1 MRTLTPNSR
10 AKAFTLLE
18 LVVVLT
24 LLSVVIAIAGPRL
37 SGFLA
42 GRNYQE
48 DARRMLSLLRYA
60 RAEAI
65 NRGQRVEVW
74 FNPATSSYGAQSDP
88 TYQQDNPLQIE
99 HKLQE
104 GLGLKVDT
112 QLLDK
117 DGKATILYW
126 PDGAIDPDSADRI
139 ELWEGPKPF
148 LVLIRLD
155 TGMDYALEDPQ
166 DVPVKS

>member
-1 MRTLTPNSR
+1 MRTLIRHSQ

-74 FNPATSSYGAQSDP
+74 FDPKASSYGAQSDP
-88 TYQQDNPLQIE
+88 TDPQNNPIE
-99 HKLQE
+99 IEYTLQE
-104 GLGLKVDT
+104 GLALKVDA
-112 QLLDK
+112 QAIDK

-126 PDGAIDPDSADRI
+126 PDGAIDSDSPDRI
-139 ELWEGPKPF
+139 ELWEGDKAF
-148 LVLIRLD
+148 LVLMRLD
-155 TGMDYALEDPQ
+155 TGMDYALENPR
-166 DVPVKS
+166 DVPAQL